1 MLPGVVGQVQPG
13 WDKNVK
19 IARPPTKH
27 AMPTASGQILTE
39 ISGLLDVRLISGN
52 HARSKWVDRSSFSVE
67 QGPRQEVCLFVRGNE
82 LSFAVFELLLAW
94 TGL

>member
-1 MLPGVVGQVQPG
+1 MAVRKVCAGFTASRTAPPLGITGAAWCRAS

-39 ISGLLDVRLISGN
+39 ISGLLDVRQISGN
-52 HARSKWVDRSSFSVE
+52 HARLKWVDRQKFGATS
-67 QGPRQEVCLFVRGNE
+67 P
-82 LSFAVFELLLAW
+82 
-94 TGL
+94 